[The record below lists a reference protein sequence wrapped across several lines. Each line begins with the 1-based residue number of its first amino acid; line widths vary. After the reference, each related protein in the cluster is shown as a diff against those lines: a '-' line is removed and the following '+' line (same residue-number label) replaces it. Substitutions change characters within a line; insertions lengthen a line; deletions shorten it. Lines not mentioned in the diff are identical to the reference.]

1 MANNIKLKVNAGLQN
16 TWGVFSL
23 KGDPTNGTGG
33 AYDSIDV
40 KITIDGDK
48 YVENTEYSVMHAGE
62 SNYKESEAIDPILVD
77 SEKNYSWK
85 LDQQYGN
92 DFKDIIIRY
101 FKNNNN
107 ITGVADQDL
116 YSNEDA
122 YKRYIN
128 QFKVSFP
135 IFNNTYNDSGLSYMD
150 SKGNIKSLDGH
161 KYVKERLERLSGATI
176 QQWLKFNIKIIH
188 FSKYYNIYKPSNINI
203 PALQPLIATDVDL
216 DKYNMATTTNGEP
229 YIRTLANFIFWN
241 ESSGHDGQTRLREWQ
256 YDDINSYYDYGG
268 TEVVKFEDQFYTE
281 HHSDKGHSKGY
292 SMFKSSIRPDVY
304 RIIDVSDKKWPQV
317 LSKGFS
323 LLVLN
328 GDHNVFDPMNTNDDS
343 KNYENKTLPYD
354 FTKKYSQSVVT
365 KYGFNNELQNER
377 QYQQLASLWYYNDD
391 EGNLR
396 FFNTWFFLNKKPS
409 DEHLEQTFSFSSGY
423 ASNYPRT
430 VGLALASLLSSMY
443 SYSGTDVSG
452 RAYIADCVYLTENTT
467 SYTQDIIYDV
477 SVAPGVNHNSIL
489 RFNTVD
495 YVDYLDQVLQKAN
508 PAAGLVNKNNVNA
521 TIRQCIKN
529 CPLQMNMVYKEPNTE
544 NVGQEGNTT
553 AVTDITGTTR
563 YINNWKP
570 EANKLYQLQQNS
582 EGEVQAVSLNEF
594 FTIKYLSELT
604 KDASGKL
611 TGKYSGAQEVNS
623 NICEMFGVEDNYLKF
638 KVCKAYKSN
647 SNYFSIPNDN
657 DNKSWYAIRD
667 IPKSDILFPF
677 GKIIYN

>member
-33 AYDSIDV
+33 AYDSINV

-48 YVENTEYSVMHAGE
+48 YVENTEYSVIHAGE

-77 SEKNYSWK
+77 SEKNYGWE
-85 LDQQYGN
+85 LNQYGN
-92 DFKDIIIRY
+92 DFKDIIKRY
-101 FKNNNN
+101 FVNNN

-128 QFKVSFP
+128 QFKVLFP
-135 IFNNTYNDSGLSYMD
+135 TYNNTYSNDEGLSYMD
-150 SKGNIKSLDGH
+150 SKGNIKSLAGH
-161 KYVKERLERLSGATI
+161 KYVKEKLERLSGATI
-176 QQWLKFNIKIIH
+176 QQWLKFNVKIIH

-203 PALQPLIATDVDL
+203 PALQPLIVTEEDL
-216 DKYNMATTTNGEP
+216 DKYNMATTSNGEP
-229 YIRTLANFIFWN
+229 YIKTLANFVFWN
-241 ESSGHDGQTRLREWQ
+241 EGSGHDGHTDLREWQ
-256 YDDINSYYDYGG
+256 YDDIKGYYDYGG
-268 TEVVKFEDQFYTE
+268 TEVVSWDDEFYTR
-281 HHSDKGHSKGY
+281 HHSDDGHGKGY

-304 RIIDVSDKKWPQV
+304 RIIDVSTEKWPQV

-328 GDHNVFDPMNTNDDS
+328 GDRNVLDPMNTNDDNKDYES
-343 KNYENKTLPYD
+343 KILPSD
-354 FTKKYSQSVVT
+354 FTKKYYQSAVT
-365 KYGFNNELQNER
+365 KYGFNNQLQDEKP
-377 QYQQLASLWYYNDD
+377 QQLASLWYYDDD

-396 FFNTWFFLNKKPS
+396 FFNTWFFLNKKYAAK
-409 DEHLEQTFSFSSGY
+409 HLEQTFSFSSGY
-423 ASNYPRT
+423 APNYPKT

-443 SYSGTDVSG
+443 AYSGTDISG
-452 RAYIADCVYLTENTT
+452 KAYISDCVYLTENTT

-477 SVAPGVNHNSIL
+477 SVASGVNHNSIL

-495 YVDYLDQVLQKAN
+495 YADYLDQVLQKVN

-553 AVTDITGTTR
+553 AVISITGNTE

-582 EGEVQAVSLNEF
+582 EGEVQAVSLDEF
-594 FTIKYLSELT
+594 FTIKYLSKLT
-604 KDASGKL
+604 KDTSGKL
-611 TGKYSGAQEVNS
+611 TGTYSGAQEINP
-623 NICEMFGVEDNYLKF
+623 NIYKMFGVEDNYLKF
-638 KVCKAYKSN
+638 KVCKAYGSN
-647 SNYFSIPNDN
+647 SNYFSIPQKND
-657 DNKSWYAIRD
+657 DDWYAIRD